1 MEERFAARLQEMTD
15 QAQVPEEM
23 LKGML
28 PRLTRFM
35 EPFAAL
41 LTEAGQREHLTEY
54 VQGLLSGLK
63 RKTGESIA
71 YLHDLGRQSIQK
83 FIGLAPWDHQPLL
96 LELSRQVGRAI
107 GEPDGVIV
115 FDPSG
120 FKKKGDSSVGVG
132 RQWCGRTGKVENC
145 QIGIYMAYV
154 SRHEHALVNFRL
166 YLPGDWT
173 SDRKRCRKA
182 GVPKTIKFQ
191 TRHEL
196 ALEMLDEQGSELP
209 HRWVAGDDEMGR
221 SAAFR
226 RELRE
231 RKELYVLDVPWK
243 TKLRDL
249 DAGPPEDRGR
259 GGQRKRPFERAEQW
273 REALPES
280 AWTKVTVRD
289 AEKGPLEV
297 EAVQRRVLP
306 PRAKGAEEVLLVTR
320 ELQANGTYKHD
331 YHLSNAPPGTP
342 LEELVR
348 VSTAEHRIE
357 ECLERTKG
365 EAGLAHYQVR
375 TWDAWHRH
383 QTLSLIAAWFL
394 VEETRRG
401 KNPDPRADSSARGRH
416 AGQPLGPPAQGEHSR
431 SHHQADQPLA
441 RSQRT
446 STTLLLP
453 FSQPS
458 AALEEPAQAL
468 MIQ

>member
-1 MEERFAARLQEMTD
+1 MEERFAARLQEMVC
-15 QAQVPEEM
+15 QAQVSEEV

-28 PRLTRFM
+28 PRLTRFVD
-35 EPFAAL
+35 PFAAL
-41 LTEAGQREHLTEY
+41 LTEPEQREHLTEY
-54 VQGLLSGLK
+54 VKGLLSKLK

-71 YLHDLGRQSIQK
+71 YLHDIGRQSIQK

-96 LELSRQVGRAI
+96 QELGRQVGLTI

-154 SRHEHALVNFRL
+154 TRREHALVNLRL
-166 YLPGDWT
+166 YLPQDWMN
-173 SDRKRCRKA
+173 DRKRCQKA
-182 GVPKTIKFQ
+182 GVPKGTKFQ
-191 TRHEL
+191 TRHAL
-196 ALEMLDEQGSELP
+196 ALEMLAEQGDQLP
-209 HRWVAGDDEMGR
+209 HRWIAGDDEMGR

-226 RELRE
+226 RSLRE
-231 RKELYVLDVPWK
+231 QNELYVLDVPWN
-243 TKLRDL
+243 TKLRDIE
-249 DAGPPEDRGR
+249 AGPPEDAGR
-259 GGQRKRPFERAEQW
+259 GKRRKRPFERAQQW

-280 AWTKVTVRD
+280 CWTKVTVRD
-289 AEKGPLEV
+289 AEQGPLEV

-306 PRAKGAEEVLLVTR
+306 PRAKGDEEVLLVTR
-320 ELQANGTYKHD
+320 ELQANGNYKHD

-342 LEELVR
+342 LSELVR
-348 VSTAEHRIE
+348 VSTAEHRVE

-365 EAGLAHYQVR
+365 EAGLADYQVR
-375 TWDAWHRH
+375 TWDAWHHH

-394 VEETRRG
+394 IEETRRG
-401 KNPDPRADSSARGRH
+401 KNPDTRADGSARGRH
-416 AGQPLGPPAQGEHSR
+416 AWQSAGPPAQGEHSGGHR
-431 SHHQADQPLA
+431 QASKPLA
-441 RSQRT
+441 RAERT

-453 FSQPS
+453 FAQTP
-458 AALEEPAQAL
+458 AALEEPAHAL